1 MSDDRKNKRKSQR
14 QERIG
19 EPHRIIFGDIIL
31 DRFGKEHD
39 LIAIGP
45 AIETDQRFS
54 VGNTALELKER

>member
-1 MSDDRKNKRKSQR
+1 MIARTKENLKGR
-14 QERIG
+14 QGIG